1 MKKRSFLLGAGVAAA
16 CTAAWPQERR
26 RANPPPHTMPVLTV
40 FGRISRSNR
49 GRLDPVHDQLLKRHG
64 VTFDRAF
71 AFALSDLLQ
80 LPALSIVPTLEY
92 DAQPHVLRGPSLM
105 NVLMTAG
112 VDTQAPLQLGI
123 RALDGYRVQLSMAQV
138 RERAMILATHLDDKP
153 LSIGGLGP
161 LWAVFD
167 PVSVPTLRD
176 KPLAERYADCP
187 WGNYCIEVEG

>member
-16 CTAAWPQERR
+16 CTAAWPLERR
-26 RANPPPHTMPVLTV
+26 RLHPTPDTMPVLTV

-71 AFALSDLLQ
+71 TYTLADLLQ
-80 LPALSIVPTLEY
+80 LPAVSIAPTLEY
-92 DAQPHVLRGPSLM
+92 DARSHGLSGPSLL
-105 NVLMTAG
+105 NVLLAAG
-112 VDTQAPLQLGI
+112 VDTEAALQVGI

-161 LWAVFD
+161 LWSVFD
-167 PVSVPTLRD
+167 PVSVPSLRD
-176 KPLAERYADCP
+176 KPLAQRYADCP
-187 WGNYCIEVEG
+187 WGTYCIEVVG

>member
-26 RANPPPHTMPVLTV
+26 RANPSLHTMPVLTV
-40 FGRISRSNR
+40 FGHITRSNR
-49 GRLDPVHDQLLKRHG
+49 GRIDKVHDQLLKRHA

-71 AFALSDLLQ
+71 TFTLADLLQ
-80 LPALSIVPTLEY
+80 LPALPIVPTLEY
-92 DAQPHVLRGPSLM
+92 DARPHGLRGPSLA
-105 NVLMTAG
+105 NVLMAAG
-112 VDTQAPLQLGI
+112 VDTQAPLKVGI

-167 PVSVPTLRD
+167 PVSVPSLRD

-187 WGNYCIEVEG
+187 WGTYCIEVTG

>member
-1 MKKRSFLLGAGVAAA
+1 MKKRSFLLGAGIAAA

-49 GRLDPVHDQLLKRHG
+49 GRVDKVHDQLLKRHA

-71 AFALSDLLQ
+71 TYTLADLLQ
-80 LPALSIVPTLEY
+80 LPELSIVPTLEY
-92 DAQPHVLRGPSLM
+92 DARPHGLRGPSLVS
-105 NVLMTAG
+105 VLMAGG
-112 VDTQAPLQLGI
+112 VDTQAPLQVGI

-167 PVSVPTLRD
+167 PVSVPSLRD
-176 KPLAERYADCP
+176 KLLAERYADCP
-187 WGNYCIEVEG
+187 WGTYCIEVSG